1 MIIAALAAGSY
12 AFSASAQDNIE
23 AVLGD
28 AATQM
33 EDSSADKPQKKN
45 HSQYWTNSFRADL
58 NIDQTALSNWAAGGD
73 NTIALGAAIDA
84 SANYAKNK
92 DYWNNRLQL
101 DYGFLY
107 ASSKPILQK
116 NKDRIY
122 LQSKYGRQF
131 ADNLSVTVDFSFR
144 TQFSQ
149 GFNYNTPGN
158 LADIEALYPD
168 RSQLKEKKRMVH
180 QAWLDSRDVLS
191 NWLSPAYTTLS
202 VGIDYKPA
210 KWLNISLSPITGG
223 FVIVESAETNLAG
236 KSLRETYGMKRID
249 NVPDI
254 AEVPFQPASSF
265 RSAKFEFGA
274 QLKIDANV
282 SINDVFSYGTQIV
295 LFEDYLKNHKTNP
308 CPRINWDN
316 KINWKVAKFFSLSL
330 NVNMIYDDAIMI
342 FNEKDGLE
350 KARLQIMETLGFGF
364 TYTIASKK

>member
-1 MIIAALAAGSY
+1 MKKIILTFAALAACS
-12 AFSASAQDNIE
+12 AFCAYAQDNIE
-23 AVLGD
+23 TVLGD
-28 AATQM
+28 AAAQI
-33 EDSSADKPQKKN
+33 EKAPSKKAPKE
-45 HSQYWTNSFRADL
+45 HSKYWTNSFRADL
-58 NIDQTALSNWAAGGD
+58 NIDQTALNNWAAGGD

-84 SANYAKNK
+84 SANYAKEK

-116 NKDRIY
+116 SKDRIY

-131 ADNLSVTVDFSFR
+131 ADNLSITIDYSFR
-144 TQFSQ
+144 TQFTKGYS
-149 GFNYNTPGN
+149 YNTPDLTGIPD
-158 LADIEALYPD
+158 DIAV
-168 RSQLKEKKRMVH
+168 KERNKQVR
-180 QAWLDSRDVLS
+180 QAWRDSRDILS
-191 NWLSPAYTTLS
+191 DWLSPAYTTLS
-202 VGIDYKPA
+202 VGIDYKPT
-210 KWLNISLSPITGG
+210 KWLNISFSPVTGG
-223 FVIVESAETNLAG
+223 FVIVESNAANFAG
-236 KSLRETYGMKRID
+236 KTLRETYGMALC
-249 NVPDI
+249 NPDD
-254 AEVPFQPASSF
+254 PSQGF

-282 SINDVFSYGTQIV
+282 AINDVFSYGTQVV
-295 LFEDYLKNHKTNP
+295 LFEDYLKNHRTNP

-342 FNEKDGLE
+342 HSEKDGLD